1 MMKLKPILLA
11 AGVALLVAGCSTPS
25 SDATRKI
32 TAFSQA
38 TDLTTRNTA
47 AAFDTLERRHFELKI
62 ARVVAEGGWEHLNAT
77 NLAPFLP
84 PEDVQARLLV
94 LNGLH
99 AYATKLAAIMGN
111 ESLDAFDKATTGLGE
126 SLGKVDDDFVTARFL
141 SQQAV
146 DPRDLKLATTAMNAL
161 GRWIISTE
169 RQKRVRESV
178 AEMNPHVTNLVALL
192 SRDLVV
198 LRRNLSK
205 TYDEAVQAQKVFL
218 LKNQATLDANAQ
230 RTEIKAIADLL
241 VEQAKADTMMKSL
254 DQTIRELG
262 TTHAQLTTAFDRS
275 SVALDQLLADLLD
288 EGKRVQKFYDSLNI
302 Q

>member
-1 MMKLKPILLA
+1 
-11 AGVALLVAGCSTPS
+11 
-25 SDATRKI
+25 
-32 TAFSQA
+32 
-38 TDLTTRNTA
+38 
-47 AAFDTLERRHFELKI
+47 
-62 ARVVAEGGWEHLNAT
+62 
-77 NLAPFLP
+77 
-84 PEDVQARLLV
+84 
-94 LNGLH
+94 
-99 AYATKLAAIMGN
+99 
-111 ESLDAFDKATTGLGE
+111 
-126 SLGKVDDDFVTARFL
+126 
-141 SQQAV
+141 
-146 DPRDLKLATTAMNAL
+146 MNAL